1 MSNCISAT
9 RLTRP
14 VIFRYKTADKTG
26 KPFTVRY
33 HLLTPMLLNE
43 LQKARRE
50 IAEVKSSH
58 KSEITS
64 LKAQVTTM
72 ATENASIKAELA
84 QQKRLLNQ
92 LAAYIQN
99 NKNNAPA
106 QKANFVQH

>member
-33 HLLTPMLLNE
+33 HLLTPMPLNQMQKE
-43 LQKARRE
+43 HARNSSQKA
-50 IAEVKSSH
+50 
-58 KSEITS
+58 EITS

-84 QQKRLLNQ
+84 QQKRLLTQ